1 MSQYIIQRLNCV
13 LGYSKI
19 KIIQKLDDKIA
30 CPFYG
35 ALKQEDAYKSGHLE
49 LYPVRR
55 EEAYKPGNTW
65 GWDDIDHWPC
75 VDVTDNRA

>member
-1 MSQYIIQRLNCV
+1 M
-13 LGYSKI
+13 
-19 KIIQKLDDKIA
+19 DEKIA

-35 ALKQEDAYKSGHLE
+35 ALKREDAYNSGHLE

-55 EEAYKPGNTW
+55 EEADDPGNTW
-65 GWDDIDHWPC
+65 GWDDIDHCSC